1 MLYFHKVIAIFVF
14 GYCICVG
21 QTYATFNV
29 LLLNSYHPQYQWT
42 DELTQG
48 VKDSLALTIKP
59 ESLYIEFMDKRRFV
73 DDPIYESKLIDL
85 LQYKYQHKKPDI
97 VITSDDAAY
106 FFMLRYGKKLFPN
119 VPIVFS
125 GVNIFDPQL
134 IAGQKN
140 ITGIAEG
147 MDILGNL
154 NLIASLHPKLG
165 NIIIIGDNTG
175 LGLGMINAAKR
186 IKQEWQSK
194 SIHSGIELKIWND
207 FSLKELFQRVSNL
220 PSDTAILILAIHKD
234 HLGQYFSFTEHL
246 PILSQES
253 NVPIYGMWGALMI
266 GHGAVG
272 GMMNDPYEHGF
283 NVGNIAL
290 KILSGT
296 PVSQL
301 KVQTSAVYKPRFD
314 YQQLLRFN
322 IDQNLLPKNSIL
334 FNSPI
339 SFYQQNKLFIN
350 IVLIVFITLVLLI
363 TFLVKNIRQRI
374 IVENELS
381 HFNQKLDST
390 VKERTSELEQRNN
403 ELQEMSSL
411 MRKFAHTD
419 SLTGLDN
426 RRAAEKKISAYLK
439 RYSVVF
445 KPFALAILD
454 IDHFKMVN
462 DNFGHQVGDKV
473 LKEIAIT
480 LTGSLRPSD
489 HIYRW
494 GGEEFLIALSETP
507 HSEILVILN
516 RLVDNISKI
525 NVDKVGMITASIGIS
540 QLIKGDCFDTII
552 KRADDA
558 LYQAKDTGRNKVV
571 IG

>member
-1 MLYFHKVIAIFVF
+1 LAIFIF
-14 GYCICVG
+14 GYCTCIG

-42 DELTQG
+42 DELTRG
-48 VKDSLALTIKP
+48 VKDSLALDIKP

-85 LQYKYQHKKPDI
+85 LQYKYKDKKPDI

-106 FFMLRYGKKLFPN
+106 FFMLKYGEKLFPN

-134 IAGQKN
+134 ITGRKN

-154 NLIASLHPKLG
+154 NLITSLHPKLAK
-165 NIIIIGDNTG
+165 IIIIGDNTG
-175 LGLGMINAAKR
+175 LGLGMINEARR
-186 IKQEWQSK
+186 IKQDWQSK
-194 SIHSGIELKIWND
+194 STHRGVELKIWND
-207 FSLKELFQRVSNL
+207 FSLKELFQRVNKLS
-220 PSDTAILILAIHKD
+220 SDTAILILAIHKD
-234 HLGQYFSFTEHL
+234 HIGQYFSFTEHL
-246 PILSQES
+246 PRLSQES
-253 NVPIYGMWGALMI
+253 KVPIYGMWGALMI

-296 PVSQL
+296 AVSQL
-301 KVQTSAVYKPRFD
+301 KIQRSAVYKPRFD
-314 YQQLLRFN
+314 YQQLLRFD
-322 IDQNLLPKNSIL
+322 IDTSLLPKNSIL
-334 FNSPI
+334 FNRPI
-339 SFYQQNKLFIN
+339 SFYQQNKQFIN
-350 IVLIVFITLVLLI
+350 AILIVFITLVLLI

-374 IVENELS
+374 IIEKELS
-381 HFNQKLDST
+381 DFNQKLDAT
-390 VKERTSELEQRNN
+390 VKKRTNELEQRND
-403 ELQEMSSL
+403 ELQMVSSV
-411 MRKFAHTD
+411 MRNLAYTD
-419 SLTGLDN
+419 SLTGLNN

-439 RYSVVF
+439 RYSVTF

-480 LTGSLRPSD
+480 LTRSLRPGD

-494 GGEEFLIALSETP
+494 GGEEFLIALPETP
-507 HSEILVILN
+507 HSEMLVILN
-516 RLVDNISKI
+516 RLIDNISKI
-525 NVDKVGMITASIGIS
+525 NVDNVGTITASIGIS
-540 QLIKGDCFDTII
+540 QFISGDCFDTII

-558 LYQAKDTGRNKVV
+558 LYHAKDTGRNKVV